1 MKALMAAKGSDPK
14 DNVDNT
20 NNWNRKDEP
29 VSVTGPETLLTEF
42 GIHLVKLCLVKLVSP
57 GDRIMMRGLCLS
69 ESLKER
75 PRLKEGIVTKV

>member
-1 MKALMAAKGSDPK
+1 MVG
-14 DNVDNT
+14 
-20 NNWNRKDEP
+20 NNWNRKDQP
-29 VSVTGPETLLTEF
+29 ASVAGPETLLTEF
-42 GIHLVKLCLVKLVSP
+42 GIHRGRVELCLVKLVLP